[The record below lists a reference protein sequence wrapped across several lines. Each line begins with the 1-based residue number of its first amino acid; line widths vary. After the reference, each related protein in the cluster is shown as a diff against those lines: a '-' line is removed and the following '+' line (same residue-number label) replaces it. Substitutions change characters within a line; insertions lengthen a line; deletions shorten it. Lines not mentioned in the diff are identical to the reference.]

1 MAKKQKAIIDDG
13 FNAEL
18 VETAFFDGILEIPRL
33 ERPEKIIIPTGM
45 VPFSARNRSK
55 DNSEHVVFYEHDIE
69 FADVLRNPDKYI
81 NDLNRFP
88 GVVTLDCS
96 LYIDMPLSA
105 QIGNV
110 YRSRAIGHYFQKN
123 GLYVI
128 PNVRWGDE
136 RSYTTIELPEKFAF
150 LGLPKGS
157 IVSVGTYGCV
167 KSKEERFQFRSGLI
181 EMLNELEP
189 IIVLVYGAMPNDVFE
204 GLRDKTRFINYSDW
218 TSTKKGS
225 DW

>member
-96 LYIDMPLSA
+96 LYIDMPLTA
-105 QIGNV
+105 QIANV

-123 GLYVI
+123 GLNVI

-136 RSYTTIELPEKFAF
+136 RSYTTNELPEKFAF

-157 IVSVGTYGCV
+157 IVSVGTYGCI
-167 KSKEERFQFRSGLI
+167 KSKEERFQFRLGLI

-189 IIVLVYGAMPNDVFE
+189 IIVLVYGAMPDDVFD
-204 GLRDKTRFINYSDW
+204 GLRDKTHFVNYWDW

>member
-69 FADVLRNPDKYI
+69 FADVLSNPDKYI

-96 LYIDMPLSA
+96 LYVDMPLTA
-105 QIGNV
+105 QIANV
-110 YRSRAIGHYFQKN
+110 YQDY
-123 GLYVI
+123 
-128 PNVRWGDE
+128 
-136 RSYTTIELPEKFAF
+136 
-150 LGLPKGS
+150 
-157 IVSVGTYGCV
+157 
-167 KSKEERFQFRSGLI
+167 
-181 EMLNELEP
+181 
-189 IIVLVYGAMPNDVFE
+189 
-204 GLRDKTRFINYSDW
+204 
-218 TSTKKGS
+218 
-225 DW
+225 